1 MKADRF
7 HLPTRRRWVPGFTLI
22 EVLVTVAIIGAIA
35 TIVGV
40 ALFSARTK
48 ARDTKR
54 RFEITQ
60 LGRFITQS
68 CYLPNAGGGEY
79 DLVDLL
85 AELRTKYPQYASAM
99 SQTPKDPK
107 TGTATQSFYKYA
119 VTVDGKQCVLFANL
133 EHDNEPVTL
142 VGLTAPTA
150 GGGTGVL
157 ATSADGWNGSNRY
170 YQISN

>member
-1 MKADRF
+1 MRPAPPAARKF
-7 HLPTRRRWVPGFTLI
+7 GFTLI
-22 EVLVTVAIIGAIA
+22 EILVVVAIIGVIS

-60 LGRFITQS
+60 LGRFITQT
-68 CYLPNAGGGEY
+68 CYVPNAGDGEY
-79 DLVDLL
+79 DLADLL
-85 AELRTKYPQYASAM
+85 AELRLKYPQSAGAM

-107 TGTATQSFYKYA
+107 TGTATQSFYKYV
-119 VTVDGKQCVLFANL
+119 VTNDGKQCALYANL
-133 EHDNEPVTL
+133 ENDGEPVTL
-142 VGLTAPTA
+142 TGLTAPTA

-157 ATSADGWNGSNRY
+157 EASADGWNGSRKY